1 MTPLMVSTRALAK
14 SRDRVTT
21 VLGVLAIALPHAVL
35 LAVVGGVAM
44 FYERHYHPVSPLWA
58 EGEPHLFMAYFAA
71 VMLIIPA
78 LSMGAAAARLGLSRK
93 AATLATLRL
102 IGISPATARGAAVLD
117 TLRTALGG
125 VLLGSVLYAVTLPVW
140 GFLTFHDVP
149 VTPESMWMGVIGL
162 VLCAVLMLA
171 LTAFSSF
178 LSMQRVAITPL
189 GVVKNSDNPLLKK
202 GGVIATLLFLVAW
215 MAISPILTGFGPAIG
230 LAVLLA
236 VMATMMSLI
245 NVVGVFSVGLLGRIM
260 ARFGRVPSTI
270 LAGRRL
276 ISDPKAVWRSFGALG
291 LIAFMVGSIVPVLD
305 ASAVSSDSDDMTRIL
320 IHDIRLGLLLLL
332 GISVVLASI
341 STAMQQAIRAVDSA
355 KPRAALADMGAPAK
369 FWLASRRKEV
379 LYPAAAIIGPSVLLG
394 SLSIAPAMEV
404 RSAMMVLTVMLITTI
419 ATLFIIGISGESV
432 RLVEKSM
439 K

>member
-1 MTPLMVSTRALAK
+1 MTPLLTSARALAK

-21 VLGVLAIALPHAVL
+21 VLSILAIALPHAVL
-35 LAVVGGVAM
+35 LAVVGGVGM

-58 EGEPHLFMAYFAA
+58 EGEPHLFMAYFADI
-71 VMLIIPA
+71 MLIIPA

-93 AATLATLRL
+93 ATTLATLRL
-102 IGISPATARGAAVLD
+102 IGITPATARGTAVLD
-117 TLRTALGG
+117 TLYTALGG
-125 VLLGSVLYAVTLPVW
+125 VVLGSLLYALTLPAW
-140 GFLTFHDVP
+140 SFLTFHDVP
-149 VTPESMWMGVIGL
+149 VATESMWLGASGL
-162 VLCAVLMLA
+162 VLCAVLMLV
-171 LTAFSSF
+171 LTAFSSS
-178 LSMQRVAITPL
+178 LSMQRVAIAPL
-189 GVVKNSDNPLLKK
+189 GVVKNSDNPLLNT

-215 MAISPILTGFGPAIG
+215 MAVSPILTGFGPAIG

-245 NVVGVFSVGLLGRIM
+245 NVIGVFSVGLLGRVM
-260 ARFGRVPSTI
+260 ARFGRAPSTI

-276 ISDPKAVWRSFGALG
+276 ISGPKAVWRSFGALG

-305 ASAVSSDSDDMTRIL
+305 ASAVSSDSDAMTTIL

-341 STAMQQAIRAVDSA
+341 STAMQQAIRAVDSHKA
-355 KPRAALADMGAPAK
+355 RLSLADMGAPTK

-379 LYPAAAIIGPSVLLG
+379 LYPAAAIIEPSVLLG
-394 SLSIAPAMEV
+394 SLSIAPAMDV
-404 RSAMMVLTVMLITTI
+404 RSAFLVVGVMAITTI
-419 ATLFIIGISGESV
+419 ATLLIIGISGESA